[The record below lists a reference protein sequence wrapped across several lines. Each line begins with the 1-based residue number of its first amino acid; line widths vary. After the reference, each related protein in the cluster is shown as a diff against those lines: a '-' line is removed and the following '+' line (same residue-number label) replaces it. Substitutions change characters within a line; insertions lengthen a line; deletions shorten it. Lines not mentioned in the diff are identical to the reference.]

1 AELPEIL
8 MAPQNQ
14 TIKVGKSFVLECD
27 ADGNPIPT
35 ITWQFNGGPIV
46 VDDHLL
52 LENENTELIVNKA
65 RESDTGT
72 YTCIAENENGHATAS
87 ATIVVERSRSAPHL
101 IIEPYD
107 LEAFTGTSIEL
118 PCQADETEGIQIT
131 WRKDGRLI
139 DPNVMLKDKYE
150 IIGTGSL
157 FIKNVTISDNG
168 RYECSIKK

>member
-1 AELPEIL
+1 

-65 RESDTGT
+65 QESDTGK
-72 YTCIAENENGHATAS
+72 
-87 ATIVVERSRSAPHL
+87 
-101 IIEPYD
+101 
-107 LEAFTGTSIEL
+107 
-118 PCQADETEGIQIT
+118 
-131 WRKDGRLI
+131 RK
-139 DPNVMLKDKYE
+139 
-150 IIGTGSL
+150 
-157 FIKNVTISDNG
+157 
-168 RYECSIKK
+168 